1 MIQELKEKFVHWWGW
16 PGTRPWLFEK
26 METYYYNVKYTIVNY
41 YKYAKIVARYRP
53 WDYMYILCMMKFQ
66 LEDLCHTIE
75 KYGNEVDED
84 RLPKIA
90 RMKRAIEI
98 LEAQIEDTY
107 AERCG
112 YILEA
117 RKIDFVQ
124 LKDNP
129 KLYKMVSELRPGYEN
144 YDEAKVFK
152 DANELIKKEWN
163 ELFDILK
170 NDLQEW
176 WN

>member
-1 MIQELKEKFVHWWGW
+1 MVHKLKEKFVHW
-16 PGTRPWLFEK
+16 PGTRPWLFK
-26 METYYYNVKYTIVNY
+26 KIETYYYNVKWIIVNFF
-41 YKYAKIVARYRP
+41 KYAKIISQHRP
-53 WDYMYILCMMKFQ
+53 WDYEYILKMMKFQ
-66 LEDLCHTIE
+66 LKELCHTIE

-98 LEAQIEDTY
+98 LDAQTEDTY

-112 YILEA
+112 YIGEASKLCIDKENNQVKLEL
-117 RKIDFVQ
+117 Q
-124 LKDNP
+124 
-129 KLYKMVSELRPGYEN
+129 PGYED

-152 DANELIKKEWN
+152 DADELRKKEWN

-170 NDLQEW
+170 NDFEGW
-176 WN
+176 WD